1 MNKLSRALLLSTL
14 AVGISSPSRTFAQE
28 HEDGSQRV
36 VFAMTNNANHNEVLS
51 FLRAPNG
58 QLLEGRHFAT
68 GGRGSGGTIDPLGS
82 QGSLLLSQD
91 GQHLFAVNAGS
102 GDISVFRVFHSEL
115 VLTDREPSGGSEPV
129 AIAQHGD
136 LLYALN
142 AAGGSNVSGFHVH
155 QGRLIPIENS
165 ARFLT
170 NNEPGGASISFSPD
184 GKFLAV
190 TEKQTNNLDVF
201 SVQVDGTLSSI
212 KVTPSVGPGIFSVLF
227 APNGFALVSET
238 GPSGATNGSAISSY
252 QVQADGTLT
261 PVTTSAPTLGAAN
274 CWNAV
279 TPDGRFVYVSNAGSA
294 TISGFSIAAN
304 GTLTPLPGTVVGANP
319 SGATNLDITVSSD
332 TKFLYSLNSGD
343 GTIGVF
349 AIQKD
354 GQLVNIGPADGISP
368 AAGFNGIAAN

>member
-1 MNKLSRALLLSTL
+1 MKNLSRALLLSSL
-14 AVGISSPSRTFAQE
+14 AIGLCSPLSTHAQE
-28 HEDGSQRV
+28 HEDGSRQA
-36 VFAMTNNANHNEVLS
+36 VFLMTNNANHNEVLS

-68 GGRGSGGTIDPLGS
+68 GGRGSGGAIDPLGS

-102 GDISVFRVFHSEL
+102 GDVSVFRVLPSEL

-184 GKFLAV
+184 GRFLAV
-190 TEKQTNNLDVF
+190 TEKQTNNIDVF
-201 SVQVDGTLSSI
+201 GVQADGTLSLI
-212 KVTPSVGPGIFSVLF
+212 KVTPSAGPGVFSVLF

-274 CWNAV
+274 CWNAA
-279 TPDGRFVYVSNAGSA
+279 TRRLGHHLGLFHRRKRNTHSFAGNRSRRK
-294 TISGFSIAAN
+294 SQRCYESR
-304 GTLTPLPGTVVGANP
+304 
-319 SGATNLDITVSSD
+319 
-332 TKFLYSLNSGD
+332 YHR
-343 GTIGVF
+343 
-349 AIQKD
+349 
-354 GQLVNIGPADGISP
+354 QLRR
-368 AAGFNGIAAN
+368 